1 MASYFAQRLPSESL
15 ETFGYLS
22 GSGWKVKALLKRLFA
37 FVGGTFR
44 EDKRYCALRA
54 FRGILSAYRRRKR
67 MELLIEMADEGKHD
81 REVELLIGYYKD
93 EIAGMPLGQEEDVS
107 EEIARL
113 VALGCA
119 VDK

>member
-1 MASYFAQRLPSESL
+1 
-15 ETFGYLS
+15 
-22 GSGWKVKALLKRLFA
+22 
-37 FVGGTFR
+37 
-44 EDKRYCALRA
+44 
-54 FRGILSAYRRRKR
+54 